1 MTFSHHAEVT
11 RIWLEFCQALSTSL
25 SGQTWPDSPPFI
37 KTCSSKN
44 NPLFP
49 KYAPLLFSSLEL
61 PCFSNPFFRLL
72 CQLLIPF
79 ATLLPTLQSRLW
91 HISFVLCHLHT
102 PLNELGRFAEV
113 SVCHTRLAYSP
124 PGTNTLPQLLGSTG
138 LGSWMCN
145 SATFLTGSLS
155 PSHFLWGC
163 LKGCARGGRAERCQE
178 EQAGGKSS
186 SVPLAARS
194 VSSNSFKPKWA
205 NASNPKVHSYP
216 ANSHFVKVFC
226 FLALL
231 QFLSV
236 PLPVQDSCP
245 PQIFAVQWK
254 KAVSGLLKLASINK
268 IKVHNFL
275 AQLVRS
281 NFWYA

>member
-1 MTFSHHAEVT
+1 MRHSFFLLSNFLVFQTPSSDSSASCLSHLPLYFLLFRAGFG
-11 RIWLEFCQALSTSL
+11 IF
-25 SGQTWPDSPPFI
+25 
-37 KTCSSKN
+37 
-44 NPLFP
+44 PLF
-49 KYAPLLFSSLEL
+49 
-61 PCFSNPFFRLL
+61 
-72 CQLLIPF
+72 F
-79 ATLLPTLQSRLW
+79 ATFTHPLMSWADLLKFLCVTLGLPTHHQAQ
-91 HISFVLCHLHT
+91 T
-102 PLNELGRFAEV
+102 Q
-113 SVCHTRLAYSP
+113 
-124 PGTNTLPQLLGSTG
+124 LPQLLGSTG

-194 VSSNSFKPKWA
+194 VSSNSFKPKRA

-268 IKVHNFL
+268 IKVHNFFSS
-275 AQLVRS
+275 VS
-281 NFWYA
+281 EK